1 MVASKLAK
9 LTVWYTVRYNGDM
22 FQSMLQTA
30 WWAKFK
36 ESGGWKS
43 KKYGPLYGLTRQLPF
58 GRSILYFPEIPLDLE
73 HGIPFNEQAIYISR
87 SDDERVPTGRIFTR
101 FEFLEFWSPEYANKL
116 LHAGLVKAFEDVQPE
131 YRQWVLL
138 DKSEEELLKDMK
150 PKGRYNIN
158 VAHKHDLKIE
168 WGISDASIQTL
179 FDLYD
184 QTAKRADF
192 QGRDLPYFQR
202 LAKTLEEN
210 SAGDIII
217 VSKNNEPLSALLLS
231 FYGGV
236 CSYLYGGSG
245 GDRSLM
251 APYLAHWEAMKRAKH
266 DGCAIYDLLAIAPF
280 QQTAISNQLS
290 ADTEKPRA
298 ESRELKASDSSHP
311 HSGLTR
317 FKTQF
322 GGQSVRLLGSWDL
335 VHSGFW
341 YTMYQFVERRRR
353 KTTS

>member
-1 MVASKLAK
+1 
-9 LTVWYTVRYNGDM
+9 M

-36 ESGGWKS
+36 EGGGWKS
-43 KKYGPLYGLTRQLPF
+43 KKYGSLYGLTRQLPF
-58 GRSILYFPEIPLDLE
+58 GRSILYFPEIPLDLD
-73 HGIPFNEQAIYISR
+73 HGIPFNDQAIYISR
-87 SDDERVPTGRIFTR
+87 SDDDKPPKGRIFTR
-101 FEFLEFWSPEYANKL
+101 FEFLEFWTPEHANKL
-116 LHAGLVKAFEDVQPE
+116 VHAGLVKAFEDVQPE

-138 DKSEEELLKDMK
+138 DKSEEELLNDMK

-158 VAHKHDLKIE
+158 VAHKHNLKIG
-168 WGISDASIQTL
+168 WGISDKSIQTL
-179 FDLYD
+179 FDLYS

-192 QGRDLPYFQR
+192 QGRDLSYFQR
-202 LAKTLEEN
+202 LARTLEEN
-210 SAGDIII
+210 KAGDIII

-251 APYLAHWEAMKRAKH
+251 APYLAHWESIKLAKKK
-266 DGCAIYDLLAIAPF
+266 GMAVYDLLAIAPEG
-280 QQTAISNQLS
+280 N
-290 ADTEKPRA
+290 EN
-298 ESRELKASDSSHP
+298 HP
-311 HSGLTR
+311 HAGLTR

-322 GGQSVRLLGSWDL
+322 SGQSVRLLGSWDL
-335 VHSGFW
+335 VHSRFW
-341 YTMYQFVERRRR
+341 YTMYRFVERRRR

>member
-1 MVASKLAK
+1 MVATKLAK
-9 LTVWYTVRYNGDM
+9 LTVWYTVRYTKRDTPFGKSLTSDYNRDM

-43 KKYGPLYGLTRQLPF
+43 ERYGDLYGLTRQLPF

-73 HGIPFNEQAIYISR
+73 HGIPFSDQAIYISR
-87 SDDERVPTGRIFTR
+87 SDDEKVPSGRIFTR
-101 FEFLEFWSPEYANKL
+101 FEFLEQWSPEHAN
-116 LHAGLVKAFEDVQPE
+116 
-131 YRQWVLL
+131 
-138 DKSEEELLKDMK
+138 
-150 PKGRYNIN
+150 
-158 VAHKHDLKIE
+158 KHDLKIE
-168 WGISDASIQTL
+168 WGISNNSIQTL
-179 FDLYD
+179 FDLYS
-184 QTAKRADF
+184 QTAARADF

-210 SAGDIII
+210 KAGDIII

-251 APYLAHWEAMKRAKH
+251 GPYLAHWEAIKLAKKK
-266 DGCAIYDLLAIAPF
+266 GMAVYDLLAIAPEG
-280 QQTAISNQLS
+280 N
-290 ADTEKPRA
+290 EN
-298 ESRELKASDSSHP
+298 HP
-311 HSGLTR
+311 HAGLTR

-335 VHSGFW
+335 VHSRFW
-341 YTMYQFVERRRR
+341 YTMYRFVEKRRR

>member
-1 MVASKLAK
+1 
-9 LTVWYTVRYNGDM
+9 M
-22 FQSMLQTA
+22 FKSILQTDF
-30 WWAKFK
+30 WAKFK
-36 ESGGWKS
+36 EDGGWQS
-43 KKYGPLYGLTRQLPF
+43 KKYGNLYGLTRQLPF

-73 HGIPFNEQAIYISR
+73 HGIPFDDQAIYISR
-87 SDDERVPTGRIFTR
+87 KDDEKPPKGRIFTR
-101 FEFLEFWSPEYANKL
+101 FEFLEFWTPEHANKL

-131 YRQWVLL
+131 YRQWVML

-150 PKGRYNIN
+150 PKGRYNIG
-158 VAHKHDLKIE
+158 VAKKHGLEIK
-168 WGISDASIQTL
+168 WGITDQSIQIL
-179 FDLYD
+179 FGLYG

-210 SAGDIII
+210 KAGEIVV
-217 VSKNNEPLSALLLS
+217 VSKDGEPLSALLLS

-251 APYLAHWEAMKRAKH
+251 APYLAHWEAIKRAKQ
-266 DGCAIYDLLAIAPF
+266 DGCAIYDLLAIAPMEQLATGSLATSQF
-280 QQTAISNQLS
+280 QP
-290 ADTEKPRA
+290 E
-298 ESRELKASDSSHP
+298 ASSQKLVANLSSHP

-335 VHSGFW
+335 VHSPIW
-341 YTMYQFVERRRR
+341 YRLYRLAEKHRR
-353 KTTS
+353 KTVK